1 MEIMINMK
9 KNTTIITGLLLM
21 VVMLSGTTI
30 AWATGTYT
38 VSNVIG
44 HKFTEESW
52 AIRYDVLSKKLV
64 EDLTPGNYSGD
75 LDSSIPDQAPYR
87 DAIFYIAYMNL
98 GQVQTVYMAFDSY
111 SNDNRN
117 MTYYGV
123 SPYQIIQQHYR
134 TAAGKH
140 VIVQNAFTGLVAYK
154 ENGTLNGVPDRNDSL
169 YFGDSM
175 NNQLY
180 KYYLNRLLVFTL
192 GYYPF
197 DMDKTPSATPKVLT
211 KSETSDSFEYRF
223 GMDYSDLF
231 IVWYPVEI
239 PDDVNEISKGDSL
252 LGKVVAFSELAYLN
266 FTYTLSGALVEDKP
280 VNVTLTTEYDIGPI
294 NDLWIV
300 NDPQDKT
307 EALGGNYYYLFT
319 LGKAISHYNSSDSI
333 LARLSGSENIP
344 GFSLAVSNY
353 ARIINIE
360 ATVEDAYDTEVTSDN
375 GTVIDGDQANE
386 NVTSLDLR
394 TGNKPAYKI
403 DFASK
408 PDYTLNGETTYDAPV
423 KLFPFSRIRNPIFN
437 KLDAYAF
444 VYLNAM
450 TRSMIQARIELAKE
464 KFSLEDKQLTI
475 DVTRRNVFY
484 TICFPEW
491 GGQSI
496 YQDPT
501 FTAYADPG
509 DLSSAAGILSRID
522 GFGLGIFA
530 LAGLGAMALILKKT
544 KYNK

>member
-1 MEIMINMK
+1 MK
-9 KNTTIITGLLLM
+9 KKTILTSGALLMLLLF
-21 VVMLSGTTI
+21 SG
-30 AWATGTYT
+30 ASSVLAVGNYS
-38 VSNVIG
+38 VSERIG
-44 HKFTEESW
+44 HNFTEESW
-52 AIRYDVLSKKLV
+52 AIRYDVLSQKLV

-75 LDSSIPDQAPYR
+75 LNEEIPDQAPNR

-98 GQVQTVYMAFDSY
+98 GQVQTIYMAFDSF

-134 TAAGKH
+134 TGAGKH

-154 ENGTLNGVPDRNDSL
+154 ENGTLNGVPDRNESL
-169 YFGDSM
+169 YFGDSF

-180 KYYLNRLLVFTL
+180 KFYLNRLLVWTL
-192 GYYPF
+192 GYFPF
-197 DMDKTPSATPKVLT
+197 DMEKTPSATPKVLT
-211 KSETSDSFEYRF
+211 RTETTDGFEYKF

-231 IVWYPVEI
+231 IVWYPVDL
-239 PDDVNEISKGDSL
+239 PDDINELQTGDSI
-252 LGKVVAFSELAYLN
+252 LGRVVAFSELSYLN

-294 NDLWIV
+294 TDLWIV

-307 EALGGNYYYLFT
+307 EAFGGDYYNPLFT
-319 LGKAISHYNSSDSI
+319 DKDISHYNTSESI
-333 LARLSGSENIP
+333 TERLSGTEDIP

-360 ATVEDAYDTEVTSDN
+360 ATVEDAYNTEVIDNN
-375 GTVIDGDQANE
+375 GTVVDGEQANE
-386 NVTSLDLR
+386 NVTALELR
-394 TGNKPAYKI
+394 TANQPAYKI

-408 PDYTLNGETTYDAPV
+408 PDYTLNDENIYDAPV
-423 KLFPFSRIRNPIFN
+423 KLFPFARIRNPIFN
-437 KLDAYAF
+437 KLDAFAF
-444 VYLNAM
+444 IYLNGM
-450 TRSMIQARIELAKE
+450 TRSMIEARIQMAKE
-464 KFSLEDKQLTI
+464 KFSLDDKQLTV
-475 DVTRRNVFY
+475 DVSRRNVFY

-509 DLSSAAGILSRID
+509 DLGVVGGVLSQID
-522 GFGLGIFA
+522 GYGLSVIG
-530 LAGLGAMALILKKT
+530 LAGLGATALICKSLKRK
-544 KYNK
+544 K